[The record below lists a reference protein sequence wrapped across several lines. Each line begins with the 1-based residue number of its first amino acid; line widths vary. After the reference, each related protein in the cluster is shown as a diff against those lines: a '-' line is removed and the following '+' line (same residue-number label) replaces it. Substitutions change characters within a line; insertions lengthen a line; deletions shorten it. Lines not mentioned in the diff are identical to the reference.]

1 MPNASM
7 LLLLGVLVS
16 IQTCVQSLSVFSLQK
31 WMMINSLLVENQACS
46 PFPGGGGLSSLE
58 PKLLLCLGLPQGD
71 ILLMNS

>member
-1 MPNASM
+1 MDDD
-7 LLLLGVLVS
+7 L
-16 IQTCVQSLSVFSLQK
+16 LSVR
-31 WMMINSLLVENQACS
+31 VENQACS